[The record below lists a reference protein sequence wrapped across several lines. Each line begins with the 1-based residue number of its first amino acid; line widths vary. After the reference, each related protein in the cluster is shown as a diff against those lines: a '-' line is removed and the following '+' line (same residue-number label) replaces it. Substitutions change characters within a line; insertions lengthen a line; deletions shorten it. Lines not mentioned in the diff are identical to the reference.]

1 ISNHLLLKIKFR
13 MLPEKFDGGLIISRR
28 RFLFGVEQS
37 QMDKPPIVPDTCPPL
52 LGFLLPVYPFESRS
66 SALNAS
72 IELILLRRYNPKIT
86 PPVIQ
91 PVAVY
96 VVNMHIR
103 RRLHDFTMHQYHCAF
118 SVDCDLS
125 LCISIAIATPLRLTQ
140 PLEILIIYD
149 HNFSPSKRDLLR
161 HLSPL
166 PEIQNRRVNLR
177 PLVAFG
183 NK

>member
-66 SALNAS
+66 SALHAS

-96 VVNMHIR
+96 VVNMPIR
-103 RRLHDFTMHQYHCAF
+103 RRLHDFTMHQYRCAF
-118 SVDCDLS
+118 SGDCDPS
-125 LCISIAIATPLRLTQ
+125 LCVSTFIAKPLVLTQ
-140 PLEILIIYD
+140 PLEILII
-149 HNFSPSKRDLLR
+149 HNGDPPVSQRDLLR

-166 PEIQNRRVNLR
+166 PEIKRRGGDLR
-177 PLVAFG
+177 PLV
-183 NK
+183 

>member
-1 ISNHLLLKIKFR
+1 
-13 MLPEKFDGGLIISRR
+13 
-28 RFLFGVEQS
+28 
-37 QMDKPPIVPDTCPPL
+37 
-52 LGFLLPVYPFESRS
+52 RS

-103 RRLHDFTMHQYHCAF
+103 RRLHDFTMHQYRCAF

-125 LCISIAIATPLRLTQ
+125 LCISIAIATPLVLTQ

-149 HNFSPSKRDLLR
+149 RNFSPSKRALLR

-166 PEIQNRRVNLR
+166 PEIQTRRVNLR

-183 NK
+183 NKCRFTRRFFYQPGRKLSEALPADSLFKLSNRF